1 MQRFTRLPTFLIFLC
16 ASVSLVQAD
25 AIVMT
30 RAMKASTIAEF
41 FIEEDRVRVE
51 LEIGVNDLDS
61 FRNLMPDELYVKLGH
76 DPEPLKKRFP
86 RFHRQD
92 LVLTREDG
100 IALGAWIE
108 KIEGR
113 RRIPRDE
120 ISGEPLPGGEDEGEP
135 VISAT
140 LIYPFEKKPR
150 GLAFTAPRDQN
161 GRMAAEIGFV
171 VYHRG
176 VPVNDFRYL
185 SARQALDLDWE
196 DPWYSRFRVKTL
208 RRQYDAPLSA
218 FLYVEPYEVRAE
230 VIARPVDLQKWVD
243 LGLKDRLTIPV
254 DMQEELKRRAA
265 EFIEEHVNLVIDG
278 ELVNAELD
286 RVNFLRRT
294 LRTSTV
300 INPPEELSIWS
311 ATLGLIYVVPTKG
324 LPQEVSW
331 EWNLFT
337 PKMQYV
343 MGAATDEAGPL
354 RFVLQPQDNV
364 LWWKNFLKNPTMPT
378 FVDLEQPP
386 VHLGGFLHAGW
397 LGGLIGAAMLVNQ
410 FRRVRRDRRGFRRKP
425 TVVALCLLA
434 VMGVTLTF
442 AYRSRVDDERAGAIV
457 KALLH
462 NVYRAFDFREE
473 STIYDALD
481 RSVTGDL
488 LTQIYLETRRG
499 LELQSQ
505 GGARAKVKQIDL
517 LEIDARSI
525 RGEPGFLARC
535 KWNVSGSVGH
545 WGHIHQRTNQYEA
558 EFQVKSVDGQWKITD
573 MEVLL
578 EERI

>member
-1 MQRFTRLPTFLIFLC
+1 M
-16 ASVSLVQAD
+16 
-25 AIVMT
+25 
-30 RAMKASTIAEF
+30 
-41 FIEEDRVRVE
+41 
-51 LEIGVNDLDS
+51 
-61 FRNLMPDELYVKLGH
+61 
-76 DPEPLKKRFP
+76 
-86 RFHRQD
+86 
-92 LVLTREDG
+92 
-100 IALGAWIE
+100 
-108 KIEGR
+108 
-113 RRIPRDE
+113 
-120 ISGEPLPGGEDEGEP
+120 
-135 VISAT
+135 
-140 LIYPFEKKPR
+140 
-150 GLAFTAPRDQN
+150 
-161 GRMAAEIGFV
+161 
-171 VYHRG
+171 
-176 VPVNDFRYL
+176 
-185 SARQALDLDWE
+185 
-196 DPWYSRFRVKTL
+196 
-208 RRQYDAPLSA
+208 
-218 FLYVEPYEVRAE
+218 
-230 VIARPVDLQKWVD
+230 
-243 LGLKDRLTIPV
+243 
-254 DMQEELKRRAA
+254 
-265 EFIEEHVNLVIDG
+265 
-278 ELVNAELD
+278 
-286 RVNFLRRT
+286 
-294 LRTSTV
+294 
-300 INPPEELSIWS
+300 
-311 ATLGLIYVVPTKG
+311 VPTKG

>member
-1 MQRFTRLPTFLIFLC
+1 M
-16 ASVSLVQAD
+16 SLVQAD